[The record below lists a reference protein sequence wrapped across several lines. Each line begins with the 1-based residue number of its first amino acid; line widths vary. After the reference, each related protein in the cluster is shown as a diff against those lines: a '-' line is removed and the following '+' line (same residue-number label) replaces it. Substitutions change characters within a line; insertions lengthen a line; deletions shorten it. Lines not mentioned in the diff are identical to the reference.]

1 MLRSKR
7 FIKAVSPASCRISFD
22 HHSVAARRWPARLQQ
37 CALLFVARACTLR
50 TCCCLAVATIGL
62 RRDMAIGELDVQTLA
77 AMHVGGA
84 AEHAAFGVAGE
95 REAAGEHVVIA
106 ERVEELDARIEAV
119 ARPRHQSWKS
129 EAARA
134 GETGQQVAPS
144 TRGIAHA
151 TRPEPRGC
159 ARERDAMGMG
169 IGAERAAEPRTHA

>member
-7 FIKAVSPASCRISFD
+7 FIKAVSLASCRISFD

-50 TCCCLAVATIGL
+50 TCCCLAVTTIGL
-62 RRDMAIGELDVQTLA
+62 RRDRASGELDVQTLA

-119 ARPRHQSWKS
+119 RTRGGLSRV
-129 EAARA
+129 AARA
-134 GETGQQVAPS
+134 SATRWAWALAPS
-144 TRGIAHA
+144 A
-151 TRPEPRGC
+151 RPSLALTPSKR
-159 ARERDAMGMG
+159 
-169 IGAERAAEPRTHA
+169 